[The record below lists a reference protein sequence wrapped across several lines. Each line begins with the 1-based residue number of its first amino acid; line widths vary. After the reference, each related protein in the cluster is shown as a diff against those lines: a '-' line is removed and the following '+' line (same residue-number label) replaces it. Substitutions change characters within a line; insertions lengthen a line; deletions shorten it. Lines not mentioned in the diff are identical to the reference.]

1 MIAPAVA
8 LLGFVAA
15 CSDTTTAPAT
25 PASRSDNAMTQILSQ
40 VSTGDTRVNQATA
53 GDTVVTV
60 FSVGTNTN
68 NGATVS
74 IGFLSRI
81 DFPYQVGSICDPLL
95 SSYGPGTWND
105 ACVPLTR
112 NITIT
117 AKTWLNAKGKL
128 ETDFQP
134 ALRFVPGLQKSV
146 GLLLKDAA
154 LAGTRIDFC
163 TPTGCINEALT
174 DPSLATQ
181 LDPNN
186 KFVARYIKH
195 FSGYTVTA
203 D

>member
-1 MIAPAVA
+1 
-8 LLGFVAA
+8 
-15 CSDTTTAPAT
+15 
-25 PASRSDNAMTQILSQ
+25 MTQILSQ
-40 VSTGDTRVNQATA
+40 TSTGDTKVNQATA
-53 GDTVVTV
+53 GDTVITV

-68 NGATVS
+68 NSATVP
-74 IGFLSRI
+74 IGFLSKI

-105 ACVPLTR
+105 ACVPLAR
-112 NITIT
+112 NIIIT

-128 ETDFQP
+128 QTDFQP

-163 TPTGCINEALT
+163 TPAGCVDESLA
-174 DPSLATQ
+174 DPSLATY
-181 LDPNN
+181 LDANN
-186 KFVARYIKH
+186 KFVARIIKH